1 MIAPPNAMSQGSN
14 AGAGGAFRA
23 LTAMSAAEADP
34 ETIASAVAN
43 KAHFFMT
50 IPITLVSNVSPD
62 FGPPG
67 RKQDRLRHPDAIC
80 ARVPPQVKQ
89 KSAAS
94 AAFLSYLTILRQ
106 VVSACCI

>member
-1 MIAPPNAMSQGSN
+1 M
-14 AGAGGAFRA
+14 
-23 LTAMSAAEADP
+23 TAMSAAEADP
-34 ETIASAVAN
+34 ETIASAVAS

-50 IPITLVSNVSPD
+50 IPITLFRKSLPHI
-62 FGPPG
+62 GPPG

-80 ARVPPQVKQ
+80 ARVSPQVKQ

-94 AAFLSYLTILRQ
+94 AAFLGVLTIPRQ